1 MVSSSELTQPS
12 SQEISTESLRLL
24 SVNEA
29 RELLRVR
36 HDTVKKLIEEGK
48 IEVLIIGKRTKIPYI
63 SLKKFVEENA
73 RTLNEEQKEEQL
85 ATSREFINKK
95 VDSIINKHTR
105 RN

>member
-1 MVSSSELTQPS
+1 MLSSPELTQTS

-36 HDTVKKLIEEGK
+36 HETVKKLIEEGK
-48 IEVLIIGKRTKIPYI
+48 IEVMIIGKRIKIPFI
-63 SLKKFVEENA
+63 SLMKFIEENA
-73 RTLNEEQKEEQL
+73 RTLNEEQKEERL
-85 ATSREFINKK
+85 ATSRDFINTK
-95 VDSIINKHTR
+95 VDSIIKKHLR

>member
-1 MVSSSELTQPS
+1 MVSSSELTQTS